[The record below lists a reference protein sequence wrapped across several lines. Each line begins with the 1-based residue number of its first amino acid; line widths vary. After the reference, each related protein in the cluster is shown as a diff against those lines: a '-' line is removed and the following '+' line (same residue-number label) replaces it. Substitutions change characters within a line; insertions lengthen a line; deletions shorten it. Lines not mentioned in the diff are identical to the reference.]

1 MLISC
6 PKCHSIYEIPDDL
19 IGKTGRNFRCQ
30 ACANVWHAMRSD
42 ALGYEEEKESEP
54 FIEPI
59 PVSEPP
65 ARPWPSE
72 KEEFTVPADTK
83 SGKKTPSSF
92 EILATEGDPAFV
104 APVMKTSGQTTSA
117 QNMAAQNTMAAAA
130 QDAPQTAPSAA
141 DEFPQ
146 PPKTMSSAEVLAAAR
161 QKREIT
167 LTSDYGTSFTISM
180 DPPEEREAENTAAM
194 PFAAQTAGGIYG
206 SGRTEPR
213 LTAVSEPEPL
223 TATPDD
229 HLAPPKPFKGY
240 RKTCAFLGLL
250 FLAACALFL
259 RREAVAFYPAAE
271 LWYNKIGLTGLDNP
285 QYLKFEQ
292 IFVAETS
299 ENGKP
304 AVSVRAVIKNGSV
317 YTTVVPRITVAG
329 TAETFAAN
337 RTRLKGGETAEA
349 VFELPAPPPGSP
361 LSLNIGFAEP

>member
-1 MLISC
+1 
-6 PKCHSIYEIPDDL
+6 
-19 IGKTGRNFRCQ
+19 
-30 ACANVWHAMRSD
+30 
-42 ALGYEEEKESEP
+42 
-54 FIEPI
+54 
-59 PVSEPP
+59 
-65 ARPWPSE
+65 
-72 KEEFTVPADTK
+72 
-83 SGKKTPSSF
+83 
-92 EILATEGDPAFV
+92 
-104 APVMKTSGQTTSA
+104 MKTSGQTTAA
-117 QNMAAQNTMAAAA
+117 QSMAAQNTMATTA
-130 QDAPQTAPSAA
+130 QDAPRAA
-141 DEFPQ
+141 SNADDEFPQ

-180 DPPEEREAENTAAM
+180 DPPEEREAENTAAT
-194 PFAAQTAGGIYG
+194 PFAAKTAGGIYG
-206 SGRTEPR
+206 SGRAEPR

-240 RKTCAFLGLL
+240 RKTCAFLSLL

-259 RREAVAFYPAAE
+259 RREAVALYPAAE

-292 IFVAETS
+292 IFVAETT

-349 VFELPAPPPGSP
+349 SFVLPAPPPGTP